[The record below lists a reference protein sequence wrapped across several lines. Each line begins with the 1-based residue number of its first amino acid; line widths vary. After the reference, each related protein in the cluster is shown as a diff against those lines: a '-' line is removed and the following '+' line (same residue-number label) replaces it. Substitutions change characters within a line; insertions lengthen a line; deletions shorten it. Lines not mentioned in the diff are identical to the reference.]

1 MNILEFNQSFKRKI
15 ILSGDSQRTA
25 KVYCN
30 CMGIFMNHYKSTFT
44 SPLHISIRD
53 IEDYILHLIEKKYS
67 TSYINQFIASAKR
80 FYKINGQP
88 QKCSKIEYH
97 HREQKPPNILTYQE
111 CIAMC
116 DANIYI
122 KQKAVINLLYW
133 GALRRSELLN
143 LKIKDISK
151 DRRITIIDAKFHKS
165 RVITIPQHVLDLLRK
180 YYKAVNPIEYLF
192 NGDCGR
198 PQYSEKSVEN
208 IIKNTAY
215 LCGIRKRVYPH
226 IMRSSRATH
235 LLDNGAS
242 DMYVSE
248 FLGHS
253 KLQTTKDYY
262 CKLTIKG
269 MQDNFDKI
277 DKLMSL

>member
-1 MNILEFNQSFKRKI
+1 MNILEFLSEFKRKI

-30 CMGIFMNHYKSTFT
+30 CIGVFMNHYKDRFT
-44 SPLHISIRD
+44 SPLHISTRD
-53 IEDYILHLIEKKYS
+53 IEDYIISLIEKKRS

-80 FYKINGQP
+80 FYKINEQP

-97 HREQKPPNILTYQE
+97 HREQKTPNILTYHE
-111 CIAMC
+111 CMAMC
-116 DANIYI
+116 EANIYI

-151 DRRITIIDAKFHKS
+151 DRRITIVDAKFHKS
-165 RVITIPQHVLDLLRK
+165 RVITIPQPVLDLLRK
-180 YYKAVNPIEYLF
+180 YYQIIKPTEYLF

-198 PQYSEKSVEN
+198 LQYSEKSVEN

-226 IMRSSRATH
+226 HPGQPISLTM
-235 LLDNGAS
+235 
-242 DMYVSE
+242 
-248 FLGHS
+248 GHPICMLVNSWAIQNS
-253 KLQTTKDYY
+253 KPP
-262 CKLTIKG
+262 
-269 MQDNFDKI
+269 KI
-277 DKLMSL
+277 ITVNSP